1 MSTCPLSLCTHYW
14 RLLLLATIS
23 RSGIRELNMAEE
35 SVTFGLLVHLQVPLE
50 VWSHMASP
58 WFPRTLWTRGSGMIY
73 ELCMKKRSF
82 YSHDTIKVVYYWRCT
97 FCVSS
102 FYCCLV
108 SSKHTRNCKVLN
120 RWWAQV
126 WNWSSFHWYVIER
139 EREKMYISW
148 LLYFRSGSC

>member
-1 MSTCPLSLCTHYW
+1 MSCMSTCPLSLCTHYW

-97 FCVSS
+97 FCVGS

-139 EREKMYISW
+139 KRKCI
-148 LLYFRSGSC
+148 